1 MTAKCAPRRPPV
13 GVDRTNSRHPLA
25 QKNQSRG
32 EHFRRKRSRKVGK
45 NPVRMNLKRKL
56 LIALDP
62 KSGHSNSRAANSS
75 TPSLRFPLSCSCW
88 RAIATSPTRLDGSD
102 IIARDSGITRALTY
116 PRILHRV
123 AEQESLLN
131 LTRPILRA
139 ITLFAYRLLGA
150 GAIKRSPLRGGFDTS
165 RTVRA
170 GRIAARAPERHR
182 WYGSTPSCGLRLCQ
196 GR

>member
-62 KSGHSNSRAANSS
+62 KSGHSNSWAANSS
-75 TPSLRFPLSCSCW
+75 SGPQKVHVYQNPIPRVPPFLFLLAGHRDVPYEVGRVGYHRPRF
-88 RAIATSPTRLDGSD
+88 RN
-102 IIARDSGITRALTY
+102 Y
-116 PRILHRV
+116 PRPYISEDSASGCGARKP
-123 AEQESLLN
+123 AQPYSSN
-131 LTRPILRA
+131 LARNHFVCVQIIGCGRDQTE
-139 ITLFAYRLLGA
+139 
-150 GAIKRSPLRGGFDTS
+150 PLER
-165 RTVRA
+165 
-170 GRIAARAPERHR
+170 RI
-182 WYGSTPSCGLRLCQ
+182 
-196 GR
+196 